1 MHENIK
7 SGSIVRL
14 SSGLTC
20 LVVDAHMLK
29 DVGLLFYEVLVDGSL
44 FLIDS
49 SDILEVL

>member
-20 LVVDAHMLK
+20 LVVDAHILK
-29 DVGLLFYEVLVDGSL
+29 GIGLFYEVLVDGSL